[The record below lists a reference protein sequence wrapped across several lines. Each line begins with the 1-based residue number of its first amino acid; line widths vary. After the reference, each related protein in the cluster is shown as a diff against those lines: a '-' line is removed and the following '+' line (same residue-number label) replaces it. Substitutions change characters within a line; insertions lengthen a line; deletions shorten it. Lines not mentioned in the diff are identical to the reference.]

1 MKKIKILAFIL
12 ACLMVLPVFV
22 ACGNKAEDETDTNEI
37 TVDTSEDRLPL
48 GVAPENNGGK
58 DFNILLPTH
67 DKLDFAN
74 EAGGTVVSQAVYNVD
89 TKVEDH
95 LGINIIYTQLDG
107 DWNKRATFNNR
118 LLAMAMDSAAEFD
131 LIMGETS
138 ASYGYAL
145 QNGLVTDMITV
156 EALDMD
162 KPWYLSDM
170 LENYGINGKLFG
182 VRSDASLTDYS
193 GMGAIYFNEVL
204 RAEYGLDNIYDL
216 VEANKWTVDVMF
228 GMAKKVGGSTDGSVG
243 NLATDT
249 FGFLGHCVASRGFL
263 TAFNIEVTEKSAT
276 DGNVYMKDAASQTFI
291 DMYEHVSSIFE
302 TNVTNMMVTVS
313 ADSDAGRDAFAAGRS
328 LFYNGFLSTGEFFR
342 DSSFEWGLAPV
353 PMYDEEQE
361 QYYTPAGA
369 SAMMQMI
376 MKNAADIQLVGKVME
391 VKAYYSYYEAAP
403 AYYEQTLGLQY
414 ATSPRQMDMLE
425 IIRETSVLTYLAA
438 MCSNI
443 SPDPYNMF
451 QMDTYWRE
459 DKVQGSISTY
469 YSSNVG
475 SWNEQFAKLY
485 KSLS

>member
-1 MKKIKILAFIL
+1 
-12 ACLMVLPVFV
+12 
-22 ACGNKAEDETDTNEI
+22 
-37 TVDTSEDRLPL
+37 
-48 GVAPENNGGK
+48 
-58 DFNILLPTH
+58 
-67 DKLDFAN
+67 
-74 EAGGTVVSQAVYNVD
+74 
-89 TKVEDH
+89 
-95 LGINIIYTQLDG
+95 
-107 DWNKRATFNNR
+107 
-118 LLAMAMDSAAEFD
+118 
-131 LIMGETS
+131 
-138 ASYGYAL
+138 
-145 QNGLVTDMITV
+145 
-156 EALDMD
+156 
-162 KPWYLSDM
+162 
-170 LENYGINGKLFG
+170 
-182 VRSDASLTDYS
+182 
-193 GMGAIYFNEVL
+193 
-204 RAEYGLDNIYDL
+204 
-216 VEANKWTVDVMF
+216 
-228 GMAKKVGGSTDGSVG
+228 
-243 NLATDT
+243 
-249 FGFLGHCVASRGFL
+249 
-263 TAFNIEVTEKSAT
+263 
-276 DGNVYMKDAASQTFI
+276 
-291 DMYEHVSSIFE
+291 
-302 TNVTNMMVTVS
+302 MMVTVS
-313 ADSDAGRDAFAAGRS
+313 ADSEKGRDAFAAGRS
-328 LFYNGFLSTGEFFR
+328 LFYQEFLSGGEFFR